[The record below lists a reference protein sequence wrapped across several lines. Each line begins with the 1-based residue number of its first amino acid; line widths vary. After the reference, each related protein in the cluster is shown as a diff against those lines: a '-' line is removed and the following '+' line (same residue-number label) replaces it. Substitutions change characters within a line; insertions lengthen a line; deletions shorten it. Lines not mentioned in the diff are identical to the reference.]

1 MEFYALPAKDNSNR
15 ELLLALGWLMAT
27 KDVLDIAIRA
37 KLGTSVLSEEF
48 SRVDD
53 SSVRKLLCS
62 VFINYL

>member
-37 KLGTSVLSEEF
+37 KLATSVLSEEF